1 MKAFETPV
9 VEVKKFSV
17 EDICAESS
25 VIVTDAP
32 TEAPTPAP
40 TPACPENTALPCI
53 GD

>member
-17 EDICAESS
+17 EDICSESN
-25 VIVTDAP
+25 IVTDAP
-32 TEAPTPAP
+32 TEVP

>member
-17 EDICAESS
+17 EDICSESS
-25 VIVTDAP
+25 VIVTD
-32 TEAPTPAP
+32 APTPAP